1 MSTRYVWEKYTI
13 NQQTYPYTYYEAT
26 YNTGSGDYRTAGESG
41 DYIYFYSSYSFS
53 SSSGRFSTSGSQS
66 WVRLGFGM
74 AGTKYGP
81 GYYVPVSGDTGYNAR
96 YSLIYSSSWIG
107 RNYTGA
113 EGYCIEAASWRG
125 YYAVQRT
132 DVEIYETKGT
142 LLGYA
147 TSQSSGTYPNDN
159 KYNGNWYVYKGPDNI
174 DAQAVT
180 IPSHI
185 DGGTTIM
192 ITINPSTAMKYDSII
207 TYTIQYRFDGGDWNT
222 LTSVST
228 TQFSLAVPMDTQTVQ
243 VRVQA
248 KDSTG
253 FTSTDY
259 TESEV
264 VNVTNGDPPQIT
276 SPLGDSP
283 YDMGDVTEPFTFYY
297 TLTDPDYG
305 DKSSI
310 YEKIEFGGYLGTIE
324 SETNNVASGTNLE
337 FSLFSDA
344 AKDAGITLEQ
354 FWLVV
359 PHETQLTA
367 SVRAEDSHRLE
378 SNEYQVLFKK
388 KINET
393 MITLDPPLAVSGSI
407 TDGIIYVN
415 GYVPL
420 DAEFSVKVTNNAND
434 EDPVWQDVTAD
445 VEAGRVFKFANAR
458 ATGGPAFNFRV
469 HAKRGSSN
477 EGGFIDSVVGAFG

>member
-26 YNTGSGDYRTAGESG
+26 YNTGSGDYRTAGEAG
-41 DYIYFYSSYSFS
+41 DKVYLYSRYSFS
-53 SSSGRFSTSGSQS
+53 TSTGSFTGSGGVIIT
-66 WVRLGFGM
+66 LGFGM
-74 AGTKYGP
+74 GGKNYGA
-81 GYYVPVSGDTGYNAR
+81 GYYPPQSGDTGYNAR

-113 EGYCIEAASWRG
+113 EGYTVEAASWRG

-228 TQFSLAVPMDTQTVQ
+228 TQFSLSVPMDTQTVQ

-283 YDMGDVTEPFTFYY
+283 YDMGDVTEPFAFYY

-367 SVRAEDSHRLE
+367 SVRAEDSHGLE
-378 SNEYQVLFKK
+378 SNKYQVLFKK

-458 ATGGPAFNFRV
+458 TTGGPAFNFQV

>member
-1 MSTRYVWEKYTI
+1 MSTRYVWEKYTV
-13 NQQTYPYTYYEAT
+13 NQQVYPYTYYEAT
-26 YNTGSGDYRTAGESG
+26 YANGSGDYRTAGESG

-53 SSSGRFSTSGSQS
+53 SSTGRFTTSGSES
-66 WVRLGFGM
+66 WVKLGFGM
-74 AGTKYGP
+74 AGNKYGA
-81 GYYVPVSGDTGYNAR
+81 GYYVPNSGDTGYNAN
-96 YSLIYSSSWIG
+96 YKLIYSSSWIG

-132 DVEIYETKGT
+132 GQEIYETKGT

-147 TSQSSGTYPNDN
+147 TSQSSGTYPNNN

-207 TYTIQYRFDGGDWNT
+207 TYTIQYRFDSGDWNT
-222 LTSVST
+222 LTSVSA

-310 YEKIEFGGYLGTIE
+310 YEKIEFGGYLGTVE
-324 SETNNVASGTNLE
+324 SEIDNVSSGTNLE

-367 SVRAEDSHRLE
+367 SVRAEDSHGLE
-378 SNEYQVLFKK
+378 SSEYQVLFNK

-393 MITLDPPLAVSGSI
+393 MITLNPPLAVTGSI

-415 GYVPL
+415 GYIPL
-420 DAEFSVKVTNNAND
+420 DAEFYVKVTNNAND
-434 EDPVWQDVTAD
+434 EDPVWQDVTTD

-458 ATGGPAFNFRV
+458 TVGGPAFNFQV
-469 HAKRGSSN
+469 YAKRGSSN
-477 EGGFIDSVVGAFG
+477 EGGFIDSIVGAFG

>member
-1 MSTRYVWEKYTI
+1 
-13 NQQTYPYTYYEAT
+13 
-26 YNTGSGDYRTAGESG
+26 
-41 DYIYFYSSYSFS
+41 
-53 SSSGRFSTSGSQS
+53 
-66 WVRLGFGM
+66 
-74 AGTKYGP
+74 
-81 GYYVPVSGDTGYNAR
+81 
-96 YSLIYSSSWIG
+96 
-107 RNYTGA
+107 
-113 EGYCIEAASWRG
+113 
-125 YYAVQRT
+125 
-132 DVEIYETKGT
+132 
-142 LLGYA
+142 
-147 TSQSSGTYPNDN
+147 
-159 KYNGNWYVYKGPDNI
+159 
-174 DAQAVT
+174 
-180 IPSHI
+180 
-185 DGGTTIM
+185 
-192 ITINPSTAMKYDSII
+192 
-207 TYTIQYRFDGGDWNT
+207 
-222 LTSVST
+222 
-228 TQFSLAVPMDTQTVQ
+228 MDTKTVQ

-248 KDSTG
+248 KDNTG

-324 SETNNVASGTNLE
+324 SETDNVASGTNLE

-359 PHETQLTA
+359 PHETQLAA
-367 SVRAEDSHRLE
+367 SVRAEDSHGLE

-458 ATGGPAFNFRV
+458 AAGGPAFNFQV

>member
-53 SSSGRFSTSGSQS
+53 SSSGRFSTSGSES

-74 AGTKYGP
+74 AGTKYGS

-228 TQFSLAVPMDTQTVQ
+228 TQFSLSVPMDTQTVQ

-458 ATGGPAFNFRV
+458 ATGGPAFNFQV

>member
-1 MSTRYVWEKYTI
+1 MSTRYVWEKYTV
-13 NQQTYPYTYYEAT
+13 NQQVYPYTYYEAT
-26 YNTGSGDYRTAGESG
+26 YATGSGDYRTAGESG

-53 SSSGRFSTSGSQS
+53 SSTGRFTTSGNES

-74 AGTKYGP
+74 AGNKYGA
-81 GYYVPVSGDTGYNAR
+81 GYYVPNSGDTGYNAN
-96 YSLIYSSSWIG
+96 YKLIYSSSWIG

-132 DVEIYETKGT
+132 SQEIYETKGT

-147 TSQSSGTYPNDN
+147 TSQSSGTYPNNN

-207 TYTIQYRFDGGDWNT
+207 TYTIQYRFNGGDWNT
-222 LTSVST
+222 LTSVSA

-283 YDMGDVTEPFTFYY
+283 YDMGEVTEPFTFYY

-310 YEKIEFGGYLGTIE
+310 YEKIEFGGYLGTVE
-324 SETNNVASGTNLE
+324 SEIDNVSSGTNLE

-367 SVRAEDSHRLE
+367 SVRAEDSHGLE
-378 SNEYQVLFKK
+378 SSEYQVLFNK

-393 MITLDPPLAVSGSI
+393 MITLNPPLAVTGSI

-415 GYVPL
+415 GYIPL
-420 DAEFSVKVTNNAND
+420 DAEFYVKVTNNAND
-434 EDPVWQDVTAD
+434 EDPVWQDVTTD

-458 ATGGPAFNFRV
+458 TAGGPAFNFQV
-469 HAKRGSSN
+469 YAKRGSSN
-477 EGGFIDSVVGAFG
+477 EGGFIDSIVGAFG